1 MMTKECL
8 MTRPNPTILVLI
20 LLTMM
25 ASTAMAFDPPAGG
38 DALPVLSSPVNMA
51 GGATVASTESP
62 SADVLNPASSG
73 AVQRTTFDASY
84 VALAGLGSETGLGH
98 ALNLGVAVPR
108 SYGVWTGQLGLIH
121 SPFDALSW
129 GTLFTG
135 RIGMAKDLT
144 DELLIGL
151 AVDTT
156 LGSKDGFGWGL
167 AADVGAQGSLGQV
180 GFMNDFRWGAA
191 FRNLGRAY
199 SNPGSTGIS
208 GAQPADSF
216 DSPFTPVFG
225 ASADLLEAE
234 KAGLVVG
241 ASLDLGFPTFQNA
254 ILAAGLTIS
263 WKDRLFVRTGWDFN
277 FQEAFKGV
285 DQGLMPSF
293 GIGGSFSL
301 KPAPAG
307 QENQGFQGSEV
318 RPAVSAYQLP
328 SGVWAFGTGA
338 SLALGPLDREG
349 PAITVDYPATAFDAY
364 YISPNGDGI
373 RDTVVLPL
381 RMADRRYVK
390 SYELRVL
397 DEAGTL
403 VRTIGDSENRPDA
416 GGLKGFLARLR
427 YVKKDVS
434 IPAQLVWDGR
444 SDTGQ
449 KVEDGLYSI
458 EISAADDNG
467 FTSVSRKFL
476 VMVDTVAPKVEIAG
490 PPGPDG
496 NIFSPDGDGNKDT
509 LAITQSGSAEDLW
522 IAEVLDAAGSLMRR
536 WEFKDTTPG
545 ELVWDGKNDEGQN
558 VPDGIYLY
566 RISSTDRAGNRGSAR
581 IDPIMVNNQRAPIG
595 ISVDLPAFSPNG
607 DGVLDVLTLS
617 PNVTVRSGIAR
628 WQIAVVDAAGKDRWT
643 VSGTGA
649 ESLQTQYAFAGKDD
663 AGQLL
668 PDGTYR
674 SRLFVV
680 YANGHSPIAWSNPFI
695 IDVVF
700 PTISL
705 APPTGPDALI
715 FSPDGDGSK
724 DTFAIRQS
732 GSAED
737 LWSATIQDAAG
748 TLMRRWEYRNGSPV
762 NIVWDGKDDG
772 GQVVPDGVYSYRI
785 SSTDMAGN
793 RVSARIDNII
803 VNTLQPPVS
812 IAIDLAA
819 FSPNGDGVKD
829 VLTLNPGVPV
839 RTGIASWS
847 MAVVDA
853 GDTERWTVS
862 GTGADLPRASYAF
875 AGRDAANAPLPEGS
889 YRTRLS
895 VRYVNGHHPEAW
907 SPAFLI
913 DLTPPKATVAVDQTV
928 FNPLGDARTSIV
940 ITQSGSTEDEWTAAM
955 INAAGRAVKSWTFI
969 GAPDPVLSWDGSD
982 EAGKVVDDG
991 SYTYR
996 LGATDRAGNA
1006 GLFTSPQI
1014 TVNTEAKDVR
1024 LSLDKRAFGPNGN
1037 GINESVGIGPTST
1050 STNIATWTLDIHN
1063 QAGQIVRSFTGQG
1076 ALPRTVE
1083 WNGRTTAGTVAPDG
1097 VYQARM
1103 DVVYSTGERKNAR
1116 SVDLVLD
1123 TVYPDISIST
1133 EYKLFSPNGDGRKDV
1148 VRIEQRSGVG
1158 DTWEGQILNARN
1170 VVVRSWAWKDRAAT
1184 VEWDGTDT
1192 QGNRLPDGVYRYV
1205 VKAEDAAGNRTE
1217 KSIDGLTIDTRAT
1230 QVFVTASLPGFS
1242 PNGDGRLDDISFSL
1256 LVNLRDGIQSWR
1268 LALVDQGGVARRT
1281 FSGTGTTPIPATQV
1295 WDGKSDS
1302 GPVFQGTYTAV
1313 FTVDYH
1319 KGDRAEA
1326 RSAPFV
1332 LDSLGPQVALSVSPR
1347 LFSPDGDGIDD
1358 ELNISLAVSDASDLD
1373 AWRFEIIE
1381 VAVVEGA
1388 GAARER
1394 SFFAWNGRGTPAE
1407 RLVWDG
1413 RSQRGELVEAATDY
1427 LYRFTITDILG
1438 NRTTS
1443 EGVISIDVLVIRE
1456 GDRLKIKVPSIVF
1469 RPNFADFN
1477 ELPKETV
1484 DRNNEVLQRIAQI
1497 LNRFRDYRVGIEGH
1511 ANSIAKMNRQSQA
1524 AIEREENTELIPLSR
1539 SRAEAVRQKLVEF
1552 GVASS
1557 RLSVVGRGSS
1567 EPVVPFTDAE
1577 NRWKN
1582 RRVEFILIRQ

>member
-1 MMTKECL
+1 MTKECL
-8 MTRPNPTILVLI
+8 MTRPRISIMVLI
-20 LLTMM
+20 LLTMV
-25 ASTAMAFDPPAGG
+25 ATIAMAFDPPAGG
-38 DALPVLSSPVNMA
+38 DALPVLSSPASMA

-62 SADVLNPASSG
+62 SADVLNPAAS
-73 AVQRTTFDASY
+73 ATVQRTTFDASY
-84 VALAGLGSETGLGH
+84 IALAGLGSESGLGH
-98 ALNLGVAVPR
+98 GINLGLAVPKA
-108 SYGVWTGQLGLIH
+108 YGVWTGQLGLIH

-129 GTLFTG
+129 GTVFTG

-144 DELLIGL
+144 DTLLMGI

-156 LGSKDGFGWGL
+156 LGSTDGFGWGV
-167 AADVGAQGSLGQV
+167 AADIGAQGSLGQI
-180 GFMNDFRWGAA
+180 GFMNDFRWGIA

-199 SNPGSTGIS
+199 SAPGVTGIS
-208 GAQPADSF
+208 GSQPADSF

-234 KAGLVVG
+234 KAGVVLG
-241 ASLDLGFPTFQNA
+241 ANLDLGFPTFQNA
-254 ILAAGLTIS
+254 ILTAGLTLS

-277 FQEAFKGV
+277 FQEAAKGV

-293 GIGGSFSL
+293 GIGGSLSL

-307 QENQGFQGSEV
+307 HENQGFQGSEI
-318 RPAVSAYQLP
+318 RPSISAYQLP
-328 SGVWAFGTGA
+328 AGVWAFGTGA

-349 PAITVDYPATAFDAY
+349 PAIDVDFPATAFEAY
-364 YISPNGDGI
+364 YISPNDDGVQ
-373 RDTVVLPL
+373 DTVVLPL
-381 RMADRRYVK
+381 RIDDKRYVQR
-390 SYELRVL
+390 YELRVY
-397 DEAGTL
+397 DEAGVI
-403 VRTIGDSENRPDA
+403 VRTISDSENRPAA
-416 GGLKGFLARLR
+416 GGFRGFLARLG
-427 YVKKDVS
+427 YVKKDVAV
-434 IPAQLVWDGR
+434 PAQLAWDGR
-444 SDTGQ
+444 NNDGQ
-449 KVEDGLYSI
+449 RVGDGLYTLVI
-458 EISAADDNG
+458 EAVDDNG
-467 FTSVSRKFL
+467 YIEVTNKFP
-476 VMVDTVAPKVEIAG
+476 VMVDTVPPKVEIAG

-509 LAITQSGSAEDLW
+509 LGITQSGSVEDRW
-522 IAEVLDAAGSLMRR
+522 VAEVLDAAGSLMRS
-536 WEFKDTTPG
+536 WEFKNTAPE
-545 ELVWDGKNDEGQN
+545 ELVWDGKNNEGQN

-581 IDPIMVNNQRAPIG
+581 IDPFMVNNQRAPIG
-595 ISVDLPAFSPNG
+595 ISVDLPGFSPNG
-607 DGVLDVLTLS
+607 DGVMDVLTLS

-628 WQIAVVDAAGKDRWT
+628 WQIAVVDATGKDRWSI
-643 VSGTGA
+643 SGTGA
-649 ESLQTQYAFAGKDD
+649 ESLQAQYSFAGKDD
-663 AGQLL
+663 AGQIL

-680 YANGHSPIAWSNPFI
+680 YANGHSPIAWSNPFLV
-695 IDVVF
+695 DVVF

-705 APPTGPDALI
+705 TSPTGPDALV
-715 FSPDGDGSK
+715 FSPDGDGNK

-732 GSAED
+732 GSVED
-737 LWSATIQDAAG
+737 LWVATIQDAAG
-748 TLMRRWEYRNGSPV
+748 NQMRRWDYRNGSPADL
-762 NIVWDGKDDG
+762 VWDGKDDS
-772 GQVVPDGVYSYRI
+772 GQVVLDGVYSYRI
-785 SSTDMAGN
+785 IATDMAGN
-793 RVSARIDNII
+793 RASARIDNII

-829 VLTLNPGVPV
+829 VLTLSPGVPV

-853 GDTERWTVS
+853 DDKERWEVS
-862 GTGADLPRASYAF
+862 GTGTDLPRASYAF
-875 AGRDAANAPLPEGS
+875 AGKDSANKPLPEGS
-889 YRTRLS
+889 YSTRLS

-913 DLTPPKATVAVDQTV
+913 DLTPPDATLTVDQSV
-928 FNPLGDARTSIV
+928 FNPLGDAKTSIV
-940 ITQSGSTEDEWTAAM
+940 ITQSGSTEEEWAAAI
-955 INAAGRAVKSWTFI
+955 INAAGRTVKSWTFI
-969 GAPDPVLSWDGSD
+969 GEPDPVLRWDGSD
-982 EAGKVVDDG
+982 EAGTVVDDG
-991 SYTYR
+991 NYVYR
-996 LGATDRAGNA
+996 LSATDRAGNT
-1006 GLFTSPQI
+1006 GVFTSPQI
-1014 TVNTEAKDVR
+1014 VVNTEAKDVR

-1037 GINESVGIGPTST
+1037 GINEAVAIGPSST
-1050 STNIATWTLDIHN
+1050 STNITTWTLDVHN

-1076 ALPRTVE
+1076 ALPRTIE
-1083 WNGRTTAGTVAPDG
+1083 WNGRNTTGTVAPDG
-1097 VYQARM
+1097 VYQARL

-1116 SVDLVLD
+1116 SVDMVLD
-1123 TVYPDISIST
+1123 TVHPAITIST
-1133 EYKLFSPNGDGRKDV
+1133 EYKLFSPNGDGRKDI
-1148 VRIEQRSGVG
+1148 VRIEQKSEPG
-1158 DTWEGQILNARN
+1158 DNWEGQIVNPRN
-1170 VVVRSWAWKDRAAT
+1170 VAVRSWAWRDKAET
-1184 VEWDGTDT
+1184 FEWDGTDT
-1192 QGNRLPDGVYRYV
+1192 QGNRVPDGVYRYI
-1205 VKAEDAAGNRTE
+1205 VKAEDAAGNKTE
-1217 KSIDGLTIDTRAT
+1217 KSIEGLTIDTRAT

-1242 PNGDGRLDDISFSL
+1242 PNGDRRLDDISFSL
-1256 LVNLRDGIQSWR
+1256 LVNLRDGIQAWR
-1268 LALVDQGGVARRT
+1268 LALVDQEGVTRRT
-1281 FSGTGTTPIPATQV
+1281 FSGTGSTPIPATQV
-1295 WDGKSDS
+1295 WDGKSDR
-1302 GPVFQGTYTAV
+1302 GPVFQGLYTAV

-1332 LDSLGPQVALSVSPR
+1332 LDSLGPQVALSVSPK

-1373 AWRFEIIE
+1373 SWRFEIIE
-1381 VAVVEGA
+1381 KAVVEGA

-1394 SFFAWNGRGTPAE
+1394 MFFAWNGRGTPAE

-1427 LYRFTITDILG
+1427 LYRFTISDVLG
-1438 NRTTS
+1438 NTTVS
-1443 EGVISIDVLVIRE
+1443 EGVISVDVLVIRE

-1477 ELPKETV
+1477 ELPQETV

-1511 ANSIAKMNRQSQA
+1511 ANSIAKMNRLSQTV
-1524 AIEREENTELIPLSR
+1524 IDREETNELLPLSR